1 MSEKVMEL
9 SNGILKSILT
19 DALVERPT
27 KASFDEMTQ
36 SGVYSIGPENVKSG
50 YPATIF
56 EYGILIVAV
65 AELFMAQI
73 YIPHNWMAGQHL
85 LAFRVAYNGNFNKWI
100 VLPQSSVIIQS

>member
-1 MSEKVMEL
+1 MEEKIEIL
-9 SNGILKSILT
+9 SNDILKGILT
-19 DALVERPT
+19 DALVTRPT

-36 SGVYSIGPENVKSG
+36 PGVYHIHPEEVKFG

-65 AELFMAQI
+65 TELFMAQI
-73 YIPHNWMAGQHL
+73 YIPNDRMVGQHV
-85 LAFRVAYNGNFNKWI
+85 LAFRMAYQGYFNEWI